1 MISAYEALNLP
12 QQPPTALSG
21 PQAGLSIAPAI
32 TPFAAGTPVFGIP
45 LPPRFQQRVSGPGP
59 SNVNG
64 HGTAGTSKD
73 HAIAIDDDD
82 DDGAVAV
89 PTPTIRPTA
98 APLTHVPPTQT
109 TYAAPRPPDHAVPPV
124 NQAHAAQG
132 KTCPMCRKLCGLDLR
147 TCAERNG
154 GRKGLK
160 DRIRKLNADG
170 NVGGNALT
178 ALYEVYQTVS
188 IPVLCIGTIDDQ
200 WPREET
206 PRKRIKREQ
215 A

>member
-1 MISAYEALNLP
+1 MISAHEALNLP
-12 QQPPTALSG
+12 QQPPTALSRPVAG
-21 PQAGLSIAPAI
+21 PSSAPAI
-32 TPFAAGTPVFGIP
+32 TPSSASTPVFGIP

-89 PTPTIRPTA
+89 TTPTIPSTS
-98 APLTHVPPTQT
+98 APLTQLPSAST
-109 TYAAPRPPDHAVPPV
+109 TYAAPTLPDRAVPPV
-124 NQAHAAQG
+124 NRAPAAQAEP
-132 KTCPMCRKLCGLDLR
+132 CPMCRRLCGLDLR
-147 TCAERNG
+147 TCAENNG

-188 IPVLCIGTIDDQ
+188 ILGVVYGHY
-200 WPREET
+200 
-206 PRKRIKREQ
+206 
-215 A
+215 

>member
-1 MISAYEALNLP
+1 MREISRMINAHEALNLP

-21 PQAGLSIAPAI
+21 SGAGPSSAPAI
-32 TPFAAGTPVFGIP
+32 TPTSASTPVFGIP
-45 LPPRFQQRVSGPGP
+45 LPPRFQQRVSGSVP

-64 HGTAGTSKD
+64 HGRAGTSKD
-73 HAIAIDDDD
+73 DAIAIDDDD

-89 PTPTIRPTA
+89 PTLAIPPTS
-98 APLTHVPPTQT
+98 APLTHLPPTST
-109 TYAAPRPPDHAVPPV
+109 TYAAPSLPNHAVPSV
-124 NQAHAAQG
+124 NQAPVAQG
-132 KTCPMCRKLCGLDLR
+132 KNCPMCRKLCGFDLR
-147 TCAERNG
+147 TCAEKNG

-188 IPVLCIGTIDDQ
+188 ILCVVY
-200 WPREET
+200 RHY
-206 PRKRIKREQ
+206 
-215 A
+215 

>member
-1 MISAYEALNLP
+1 MISAHEALNLP

-21 PQAGLSIAPAI
+21 PQAGPSSAPAI
-32 TPFAAGTPVFGIP
+32 TPSSASAGTPVFGIP

-64 HGTAGTSKD
+64 HGRAGTSKD
-73 HAIAIDDDD
+73 DAIAIDDDD
-82 DDGAVAV
+82 DDDIVAV
-89 PTPTIRPTA
+89 PTPTIPSTS
-98 APLTHVPPTQT
+98 APLTHLPPTST
-109 TYAAPRPPDHAVPPV
+109 TYAGPILPNRAGPPV
-124 NQAHAAQG
+124 NQAPVAQG
-132 KTCPMCRKLCGLDLR
+132 ETCPMCRKLCGLDLR

-188 IPVLCIGTIDDQ
+188 ILCVVY
-200 WPREET
+200 RHY
-206 PRKRIKREQ
+206 
-215 A
+215 